1 MTNCARNYA
10 SAFRQWIRRLRAL
23 TDEYNTQYTQAFFI
37 GIDLGLKVASAALFG
52 TAPVLFILSLLIYS
66 LALHSFI
73 LRLNPLMA
81 VKEVAFVFA
90 CWLYLASATFCI
102 NNDDCGF
109 LEKCCKDSVCRQKC
123 DYCSF
128 NYQCGTGECCWSG
141 DCQKKCSDGK
151 CRKNCDSCS
160 YSSQCDSDECCDS
173 DDTCKL
179 VCTHSLTSAAVA
191 GIVISCLAVAAIVIS
206 IVAFCC
212 CACCP
217 YYRTRHPGTVVVTQ
231 PMGGFI
237 ATTQP
242 TQQTIQQ
249 PPYGGYNP
257 PPPGYMPPPSGYNP
271 PPIPST
277 KILAGVFVYL
287 PPFISQ
293 ILDFIHW
300 MVLIF
305 VLIYFE
311 WRDTENQQ
319 LCHSWTS
326 QPAPFY
332 ISSLL

>member
-1 MTNCARNYA
+1 
-10 SAFRQWIRRLRAL
+10 
-23 TDEYNTQYTQAFFI
+23 
-37 GIDLGLKVASAALFG
+37 
-52 TAPVLFILSLLIYS
+52 
-66 LALHSFI
+66 
-73 LRLNPLMA
+73 MA

-90 CWLYLASATFCI
+90 SWLYVASATFCI
-102 NNDDCGF
+102 NDDNCGL
-109 LEKCCKDSVCRQKC
+109 LETCCKGSVCRQTC
-123 DYCSF
+123 YYCSF
-128 NYQCGTGECCWSG
+128 NYHW
-141 DCQKKCSDGK
+141 
-151 CRKNCDSCS
+151 
-160 YSSQCDSDECCDS
+160 QCDSNECCDS

-271 PPIPST
+271 PP
-277 KILAGVFVYL
+277 
-287 PPFISQ
+287 
-293 ILDFIHW
+293 
-300 MVLIF
+300 
-305 VLIYFE
+305 
-311 WRDTENQQ
+311 
-319 LCHSWTS
+319 
-326 QPAPFY
+326 
-332 ISSLL
+332 